1 MNTISELVV
10 FSFMTKV
17 IRFIV
22 SSHLVVLFGT
32 PISEASD
39 ISESHIAA
47 EVSSKSGSSFF
58 KTDVQQTSF

>member
-1 MNTISELVV
+1 
-10 FSFMTKV
+10 MTKV